1 MRSAYRCDADATVR
15 SLGPM
20 GSRCPTRTT
29 RPSIGCRDLRIH
41 AESEAAQ
48 ELHLHLIPELETSP
62 PDDLHLVPLMK
73 DARKTLAGSPYV
85 RAPPGQGPSGE
96 LVESQPDGVTVA
108 RNAPG
113 MTPW

>member
-48 ELHLHLIPELETSP
+48 ELHIYLIPELETSP

-85 RAPPGQGPSGE
+85 RAPRVRDPTAE
-96 LVESQPDGVTVA
+96 LAFPD
-108 RNAPG
+108 AP
-113 MTPW
+113 MLNPFL

>member
-15 SLGPM
+15 ALGPM

-85 RAPPGQGPSGE
+85 RAPPGQGP
-96 LVESQPDGVTVA
+96 DGRVGISD
-108 RNAPG
+108 AP
-113 MTPW
+113 MLNPFQ